1 MTDTTFQIGAEG
13 IDSARLVEEIR
24 CAVAAKRQ
32 AGRYAEVRIAR
43 AERHNLRHLQNE
55 EEFLEFYLDCLRD
68 AVFVD
73 IGDFEITERRARFS
87 RALIQLKRVIWKLLK
102 FYTYRLWSQ
111 QNLVNGLLLSAIETA
126 DQRHRDRTRALE
138 LRLARLEQELAEA
151 RGAGRST

>member
-13 IDSARLVEEIR
+13 IDSERLVAEIR
-24 CAVAAKRQ
+24 ASVAAKRQ
-32 AGRYAEVRIAR
+32 AGRYADVRIAR

-73 IGDFEITERRARFS
+73 ISDFEITERRARFS
-87 RALIQLKRVIWKLLK
+87 RALIQLKRIIWNLLK

-111 QNLVNGLLLSAIETA
+111 QNLVNGLLLSAVETA
-126 DQRHRDRTRALE
+126 DQRHRDRIRALE
-138 LRLARLEQELAEA
+138 TRLARLEQELADVRAQA
-151 RGAGRST
+151 R